1 MRYFPV
7 FLDLHEKPAVV
18 IGGGAVAERKVL
30 ALLACGARITVVSP
44 SLTKKLSYLVQAGA
58 LRHRKRRWRDADL
71 REAFVVLATTND
83 PASNAEAA
91 RRVRSRAGLINVADD
106 PLRCNF
112 ILPSVLTRGDL
123 TIAVSTSGQSP
134 AVARRIRQELERSLG
149 NVYGRYL
156 RTMGEV
162 RGQVQ
167 DRVPSI
173 RRRRSIMKGLAASD
187 LLALLQGGKTRQAR
201 KRIRRIVGLKGLRLT
216 L

>member
-44 SLTKKLSYLVQAGA
+44 SLTRKLSYLVRAGA
-58 LRHRKRRWRDADL
+58 LRQRKRRWRDADL

-83 PASNAEAA
+83 PVSNAEVA
-91 RRVRSRAGLINVADD
+91 RRVRSRSRLINVADD

-123 TIAVSTSGQSP
+123 TIAVSTSGKSP

-156 RTMGEV
+156 RMMGEV

-167 DRVPSI
+167 DRVLSI
-173 RRRRSIMKGLAASD
+173 QRRRSIMKRLAASD
-187 LLALLQGGKTRQAR
+187 LLALLRRGKTMEAR

-216 L
+216 F